1 MGANSLGLFIAS
13 PTAALK
19 IMNIDNTEY
28 IQTMTLKS
36 NKGTPPPITY
46 THPSLYHPLTFQ
58 HEMASC
64 DTKHIVFYII

>member
-28 IQTMTLKS
+28 IISMTEK
-36 NKGTPPPITY
+36 
-46 THPSLYHPLTFQ
+46 Q
-58 HEMASC
+58 
-64 DTKHIVFYII
+64 